1 MFGKLETSLY
11 ECKHINAEEADQ
23 SKDQFESFV
32 DSETKKSAEEFSK
45 YEMVNDRLDKF
56 FGRWFFRNEKYTSLW
71 KVVIFVFTLSHVQAQ
86 IERVFNINA
95 DLLVDNLTSPSIVA
109 QRRVYDHLSVTKSS
123 PHGFEIKDELRV
135 CCLNTSSKYNE
146 NLREIKNAEK
156 SKNEE
161 EKIDALLSNIVETKR
176 QKIDLQRTITQLEVD
191 AIACYKK
198 GETSNNET
206 IRAEVTKGNSMCQAI
221 GKKRRM
227 ISNLDEEISN
237 LKKEVATLKKKARK

>member
-95 DLLVDNLTSPSIVA
+95 DLLVDNLTSPSKEESMITFQLPKV
-109 QRRVYDHLSVTKSS
+109 HLMA
-123 PHGFEIKDELRV
+123 L
-135 CCLNTSSKYNE
+135 
-146 NLREIKNAEK
+146 K
-156 SKNEE
+156 SK
-161 EKIDALLSNIVETKR
+161 
-176 QKIDLQRTITQLEVD
+176 
-191 AIACYKK
+191 
-198 GETSNNET
+198 TSF
-206 IRAEVTKGNSMCQAI
+206 VC
-221 GKKRRM
+221 
-227 ISNLDEEISN
+227 
-237 LKKEVATLKKKARK
+237 VA

>member
-1 MFGKLETSLY
+1 M
-11 ECKHINAEEADQ
+11 
-23 SKDQFESFV
+23 
-32 DSETKKSAEEFSK
+32 
-45 YEMVNDRLDKF
+45 
-56 FGRWFFRNEKYTSLW
+56 
-71 KVVIFVFTLSHVQAQ
+71 
-86 IERVFNINA
+86 
-95 DLLVDNLTSPSIVA
+95 
-109 QRRVYDHLSVTKSS
+109 
-123 PHGFEIKDELRV
+123 

-161 EKIDALLSNIVETKR
+161 EKIDALLSNIEETKR